1 MCGILMKVFPKISYS
16 ILYGIYTG
24 FMPLVM
30 SGLVSFW
37 AFENIESLKSTSL
50 VQVILIWIA
59 FTLAMGLSL
68 IPTTFVALICGYIW
82 GFNAI
87 IPLVVSYSLATF
99 IGANLSKWID
109 NDQILNQI
117 NKNPRAKSILSKL
130 QNETFKIVALAR
142 LSPVFPFGISN
153 VIFTYLGVPLSNLLF
168 AGIIGMLPRTLFMV
182 WIASRAESI
191 QKVFSNNW
199 QNYIQSPIF
208 WVGIIS
214 FFLLLVTVYQAFKK
228 K

>member
-1 MCGILMKVFPKISYS
+1 MKVFPKISYS

>member
-1 MCGILMKVFPKISYS
+1 MNLFPKISYS

-24 FMPLVM
+24 IMPLVM
-30 SGLVSFW
+30 SGLVSLW
-37 AFENIESLKSTSL
+37 AFENIESLKATSL
-50 VQVILIWIA
+50 IQVILIWVG

-68 IPTTFVALICGYIW
+68 IPTTFAALICGYIW
-82 GFNAI
+82 GLNAI
-87 IPLVVSYSLATF
+87 IPLVISYSLATI

-109 NDQILNQI
+109 NDQILHQI

-153 VIFTYLGVPLSNLLF
+153 VIFTYMGVPLSNLLF
-168 AGIIGMLPRTLFMV
+168 AGIIGMLPRTLLMV

-191 QKVFSNNW
+191 QKVLTNNW
-199 QNYIQSPIF
+199 HNYVQSPIF

-214 FFLLLVTVYQAFKK
+214 LFLLLIIVYQAFKRK
-228 K
+228 